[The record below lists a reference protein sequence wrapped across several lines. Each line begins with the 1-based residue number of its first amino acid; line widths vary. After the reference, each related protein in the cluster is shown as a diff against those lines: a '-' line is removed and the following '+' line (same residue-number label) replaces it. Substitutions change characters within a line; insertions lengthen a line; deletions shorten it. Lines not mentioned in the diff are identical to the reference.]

1 MAFLFADLILP
12 LPLKERF
19 TYAVPFDMGDAI
31 AVGMRACVP
40 FGPSKVYAGIV
51 AELHNRRPG
60 YATKEILSL
69 LDETPIVSPL
79 QIRFWE
85 WMARYYLCSE
95 GEVMAC
101 ALPSGFQLDS
111 ETKIVISPQF
121 DGCFDHLTAVQ
132 QTVVGALA
140 RQGQL
145 TIREIE
151 ELTGLK
157 KVMPL
162 IKSLRSQDV
171 IWVKAEISE
180 RYKPLQKAYVCWG
193 EAYRDRPEAQQALF
207 DRLEKKAFKQLE
219 MLLAYVS
226 LAQKTADGLVQ
237 RAMLTRKAGASE
249 AGGANTTSGTAE
261 AGAPGGGAAPAALT
275 ALIKKGVLQ
284 VVSRRQ
290 SRLGETD
297 DDGEAPVRHS
307 LSEPQQKALADI
319 EAALGQTEV
328 CLLHGVTASGKTE
341 VYMQLMEKVLDSGR
355 QVLYLLPEI
364 ALTAQMIGRLKARFG
379 EQVGVYH
386 SKYNEHEK
394 IEIWQATAEGRYRIL
409 LGARSALFLPFD
421 RLGLIVVDEEHE
433 TSYKQQDPAPRYHAR
448 DAAIY
453 LASLHGAKVL
463 LGSATP
469 SIESYYNALKG
480 KYGLAT
486 LFTRHADVKLPSV
499 WVSDLRA
506 SKSLFTPCLI
516 EKMTQALSD
525 GKQIMLFQNR
535 RGFSNHIVC
544 TDCGAIPHCKFCDVS
559 LTYHKKQGALVCHYC
574 GYTVPVPDRCPE
586 CGSTRLSMAGAGTE
600 KIEEELSLLFPE
612 ARVARM
618 DMDSTRGKNAYERL
632 IADFEARKIQILVGT
647 QMITKGLDFDNVGV
661 VGILNADNLIFFPD
675 FRAYERS
682 FQLMTQVSGRAGRR
696 AGEEGEVVLQTYSPQ
711 HELIRHVMHHDYTSL
726 FENQLSERRR
736 FLYPPYCRLVRVSVR
751 HKEERV
757 LDEACRTLSDALR
770 QTFGPRVLGPE
781 YPMVSRISTYYIKN
795 FLLKLERGR
804 QLETMKASLALI
816 LERFAALPAYR
827 SCRIVVDVD
836 PY

>member
-19 TYAVPFDMGDAI
+19 TYAVPSGISGSI
-31 AVGMRACVP
+31 AAGMRVCVP

-51 AELHNRRPG
+51 AELHDRRPG

-69 LDETPIVSPL
+69 LDDAPIVSPL
-79 QIRFWE
+79 QIRFWQ
-85 WMARYYLCSE
+85 WMAHYYLCSE

-111 ETKIVISPQF
+111 ETKIVVSPQF
-121 DGCFDHLTAVQ
+121 DGSLDHLTDVQ
-132 QTVVGALA
+132 QTVVKTLA
-140 RQGQL
+140 RQEQL
-145 TIREIE
+145 TIRELE
-151 ELTGLK
+151 RLTGLK
-157 KVMPL
+157 KVLPL
-162 IKSLRSQDV
+162 IKSLRSQNI

-180 RYKPLQKAYVCWG
+180 RYKPLQKAHIGWG
-193 EAYRDRPEAQQALF
+193 DAYRDNPEAQQAIF

-219 MLLAYVS
+219 VLLAYVA
-226 LAQKTADGLVQ
+226 LARNSADGLVQ
-237 RAMLTRKAGASE
+237 RAMLTRKTGTDAAGNE
-249 AGGANTTSGTAE
+249 EGGT
-261 AGAPGGGAAPAALT
+261 GGAATAALA
-275 ALIKKGVLQ
+275 ALIRKGILQ
-284 VVSRRQ
+284 VTSRRQ
-290 SRLGETD
+290 SRLDETE
-297 DDGEAPVRHS
+297 DGGLLLRNT
-307 LSEPQQKALADI
+307 LSEPQKKALADI
-319 EAALGQTEV
+319 KAALGQTSV

-341 VYMQLMEKVLDSGR
+341 VYMQLMEEILATGR

-394 IEIWQATAEGRYRIL
+394 IEIWQATAAGRYRII
-409 LGARSALFLPFD
+409 LGARSALFLPFE

-448 DAAIY
+448 DAAVY
-453 LASLHGAKVL
+453 LAALHGAKVL

-486 LFTRHADVKLPSV
+486 LFTRHADVRLPSV
-499 WVSDLRA
+499 WVANLKA
-506 SKSLFTPCLI
+506 NKSLFTPFLV
-516 EKMTQALSD
+516 EKMTQALAD

-535 RGFSNHIVC
+535 RGFSNHLVC
-544 TDCGAIPHCKFCDVS
+544 TDCGAIPHCRFCDVS

-586 CGSTRLSMAGAGTE
+586 CGSTRLNMAGAGTE

-612 ARVARM
+612 ARTARM

-632 IADFEARKIQILVGT
+632 IADFESRKIQILVGT

-696 AGEEGEVVLQTYSPQ
+696 AGQEGEVVLQTYSPQ
-711 HELIRHVMHHDYTSL
+711 HELIRHVMHHDYTAL
-726 FENQLSERRR
+726 FESQLTERKR
-736 FLYPPYCRLVRVSVR
+736 FLYPPYCRLVQVSVR
-751 HKEERV
+751 HKEEAV
-757 LDEACRTLSDALR
+757 LDAACRTLSDALR
-770 QTFGPRVLGPE
+770 QTFGSRVLGPE

-804 QLETMKASLALI
+804 QLETMKETLALI
-816 LERFAALPAYR
+816 LERFSALPAYR
-827 SCRIVVDVD
+827 SCRIIVDVD

>member
-19 TYAVPFDMGDAI
+19 TYAVPFDMNGTI
-31 AVGMRACVP
+31 AVGMRVCVP

-51 AELHNRRPG
+51 AELHDRRPE

-69 LDETPIVSPL
+69 LDEAPIVNPL
-79 QIRFWE
+79 QIRFWQ

-101 ALPSGFQLDS
+101 ALPSGFQLNS
-111 ETKIVISPQF
+111 ETKVVVSPQY
-121 DGCFDHLTAVQ
+121 DGSLDHLTAVQ
-132 QTVVGALA
+132 QTVVEMLTK
-140 RQGQL
+140 QKEL

-151 ELTGLK
+151 RLTGLK
-157 KVMPL
+157 KVLPL
-162 IKSLRSQDV
+162 VKSLRSQNI

-180 RYKPLQKAYVCWG
+180 RYKPLQKAYIGWG
-193 EAYRDRPEAQQALF
+193 EAYRDKPEAQQALF

-219 MLLAYVS
+219 VLLAYVS
-226 LAQKTADGLVQ
+226 LARHTADGLVQ
-237 RAMLTRKAGASE
+237 RAMLTRKSE
-249 AGGANTTSGTAE
+249 AAAADGENGERAAAADT
-261 AGAPGGGAAPAALT
+261 GGAAPAALT

-290 SRLGETD
+290 SRLGETGD
-297 DDGEAPVRHS
+297 DSLQPVRHT
-307 LSEPQQKALADI
+307 LSEPQQKALSDI
-319 EAALGQTEV
+319 EAALGQTDV

-341 VYMQLMEKVLDSGR
+341 VYMQLMEKALADGH

-394 IEIWQATAEGRYRIL
+394 IEIWQATAAGRYRIL

-453 LASLHGAKVL
+453 LAGLHGAKVL

-469 SIESYYNALKG
+469 SVESYYNALKG

-499 WVSDLRA
+499 WVADLKA
-506 SKSLFTPCLI
+506 NKSLFTPFLI
-516 EKMTQALSD
+516 EKMTQALAD

-535 RGFSNHIVC
+535 RGFSNHLVC

-559 LTYHKKQGALVCHYC
+559 LTYHKRQGALVCHYC

-586 CGSTRLSMAGAGTE
+586 CGSTRLNMAGAGTE

-612 ARVARM
+612 ARTARM

-632 IADFEARKIQILVGT
+632 IADFESRKIQILVGT

-696 AGEEGEVVLQTYSPQ
+696 AGQEGEVVLQTYSPQ

-726 FENQLSERRR
+726 FENQLSERKR
-736 FLYPPYCRLVRVSVR
+736 FLYPPYCRLVQVSVR
-751 HKEERV
+751 HKEEAV
-757 LDEACRTLSDALR
+757 LDAACQTLSDALR
-770 QTFGPRVLGPE
+770 QTFGARVLGPE

-804 QLETMKASLALI
+804 QLETMKETLVLI
-816 LERFAALPAYR
+816 LERFAALPDYR

>member
-19 TYAVPFDMGDAI
+19 TYAVPFDMGDDIAI
-31 AVGMRACVP
+31 GMRACVP

-51 AELHNRRPG
+51 AELHDRRPG

-69 LDETPIVSPL
+69 LDDAPIVHPL
-79 QIRFWE
+79 QIRFWQ
-85 WMARYYLCSE
+85 WMAHYYLCSE

-111 ETKIVISPQF
+111 ETKVVVSPQF
-121 DGCFDHLTAVQ
+121 DGCLDHLTTVQ
-132 QTVVGALA
+132 QTVVKTLA
-140 RQGQL
+140 QQEQL
-145 TIREIE
+145 TVRELE
-151 ELTGLK
+151 RLTGLK
-157 KVMPL
+157 KVLPL
-162 IKSLRSQDV
+162 IKSLRSQNI

-180 RYKPLQKAYVCWG
+180 RYKPLQKAYIGWG
-193 EAYRDRPEAQQALF
+193 DAYRDRPEAQQALF

-219 MLLAYVS
+219 VLLAYVA
-226 LAQKTADGLVQ
+226 LARHAEDGLVQ
-237 RAMLTRKAGASE
+237 RAMLTRKAGGP
-249 AGGANTTSGTAE
+249 GGLGAEGTAE
-261 AGAPGGGAAPAALT
+261 ADASGAGAAPAALS

-290 SRLGETD
+290 SRLGDTED
-297 DDGEAPVRHS
+297 HGDAPVRHT

-319 EAALGQTEV
+319 QAALRQTSV

-341 VYMQLMEKVLDSGR
+341 VYMQLMEETLATGR

-394 IEIWQATAEGRYRIL
+394 IEIWQATAEGRYRII

-448 DAAIY
+448 DAAVC
-453 LASLHGAKVL
+453 LAALHGAKVL

-499 WVSDLRA
+499 WVADLKTEKR
-506 SKSLFTPCLI
+506 LFSSFLI
-516 EKMTQALSD
+516 EKMTQALAD

-535 RGFSNHIVC
+535 RGFSNHLVC

-559 LTYHKKQGALVCHYC
+559 LTYHKKQNALVCHYC
-574 GYTVPVPDRCPE
+574 GYTEPVPANCPE
-586 CGSTRLSMAGAGTE
+586 CGSPRLNMAGAGTE
-600 KIEEELSLLFPE
+600 KIEEELALLFPD
-612 ARVARM
+612 ARIARM

-647 QMITKGLDFDNVGV
+647 QMMTKGLDFDNVGV
-661 VGILNADNLIFFPD
+661 VGILNADNQIFFPD

-696 AGEEGEVVLQTYSPQ
+696 AGQEGEVVLQTYSPQ
-711 HELIRHVMHHDYTSL
+711 HELIRYVMHHDYTSL
-726 FENQLSERRR
+726 FESQLTERKK
-736 FLYPPYCRLVRVSVR
+736 FLYPPYCRLVQVSVR
-751 HKEERV
+751 HKDEAV
-757 LDEACRTLSDALR
+757 LDAACRTLADALR
-770 QTFGPRVLGPE
+770 QTFGARVLGPE

-795 FLLKLERGR
+795 FLLKLERGK
-804 QLETMKASLALI
+804 QLETMKASLSLI
-816 LERFAALPAYR
+816 LDRFSALPAYR